1 MFGEDKNGMEMMMYI
16 IKLINIGRIMFCSWN
31 NQ

>member
-16 IKLINIGRIMFCSWN
+16 IILIYIGRIMFCSWN